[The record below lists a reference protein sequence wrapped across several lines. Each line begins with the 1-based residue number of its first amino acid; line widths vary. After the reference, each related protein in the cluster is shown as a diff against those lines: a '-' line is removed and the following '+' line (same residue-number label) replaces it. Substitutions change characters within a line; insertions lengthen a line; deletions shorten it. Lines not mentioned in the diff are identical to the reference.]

1 MLEKNYKDYYLET
14 TMQDSTDNIN
24 KEFTDQSWLKMQH
37 LLDEHLPVEAPK
49 RDWKVPFLIA
59 LSGLLLLSSAF
70 LTYLYK
76 THPLIKEV
84 IVEKI
89 IVEKEYITLEDKGSS
104 LHTAIKIEPIQ
115 EQEST
120 ALQTSP
126 DWSGA
131 HNSPRKALAEDGA
144 IDHLSL
150 STTAYSNQ
158 EKDYVLTMLEQPSA
172 IAAIGSSLPMAP
184 LDAGLGFEKIEN
196 DQEENKPERKLMKFE
211 LGLLLALS
219 TDLQFSGIGLVS
231 EVKFP
236 ISDRF
241 SLNTGLGINTF
252 SGERNILGGPSAPS
266 SSSDVYSQGLNKFK
280 QVYVPLSLDYSVTKD
295 IVVNSGVRLRY
306 TYSEELD
313 SELNKFIQST
323 PGRRSPVKDDSTVF
337 NNTNLGFSAGVKY
350 VVNQHWSILL
360 DSEWGLS
367 NLIDR
372 TQFFGTPELKYEL
385 NMVSLRTNFTF

>member
-76 THPLIKEV
+76 THPLIEEV

-89 IVEKEYITLEDKGSS
+89 IVEKEYITLEDTGFSS
-104 LHTAIKIEPIQ
+104 YTAIKIEPIQ

-126 DWSGA
+126 DWPSV
-131 HNSPRKALAEDGA
+131 HNSPQNALAEDGA
-144 IDHLSL
+144 IDHMSL
-150 STTAYSNQ
+150 STTPYSNHK
-158 EKDYVLTMLEQPSA
+158 KDYGHTILEQPSA
-172 IAAIGSSLPMAP
+172 IAAIASSLPMAP

-196 DQEENKPERKLMKFE
+196 DQEENKPKRKLMKFE
-211 LGLLLALS
+211 LGLLLSLS
-219 TDLQFSGIGLVS
+219 TDLQFSGVGLVS

-236 ISDRF
+236 ISDKF

-252 SGERNILGGPSAPS
+252 SGERSILGGPSAPS
-266 SSSDVYSQGLNKFK
+266 SLSDVYSQGLNKFK

-323 PGRRSPVKDDSTVF
+323 PSRRSPVKDDSTVF

-350 VVNQHWSILL
+350 KFNQHWSILL

-372 TQFFGTPELKYEL
+372 TQFFGTSELKYEL
-385 NMVSLRTNFTF
+385 NIVSLRTNFTF